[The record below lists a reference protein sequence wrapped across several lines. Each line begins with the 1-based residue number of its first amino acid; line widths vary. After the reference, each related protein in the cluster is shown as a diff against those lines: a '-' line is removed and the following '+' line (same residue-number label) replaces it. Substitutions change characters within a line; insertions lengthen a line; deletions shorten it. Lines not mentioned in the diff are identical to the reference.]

1 MATVSNAGAG
11 MSFSN
16 AQQGTRGMSASD
28 WIRLQR
34 LRGARANGYSNA
46 STSGVLSTYIPSSTN
61 PNPIFNKDVV
71 PPQPSQLEIH
81 NINGAINVF
90 PVVGTSK
97 IRRPA
102 SNWTDYVASQT
113 ADYVLSGQSAL
124 HKTSVVNKQYKLC
137 TCTNQPTTLSTKTG
151 ICTKCNQTTH
161 VRIM

>member
-1 MATVSNAGAG
+1 MNTVSNAGAG

-16 AQQGTRGMSASD
+16 AQQGTRGLSAGD
-28 WIRLQR
+28 WVRLQR
-34 LRGARANGYSNA
+34 LRGARANAYDYTEGNVSVK
-46 STSGVLSTYIPSSTN
+46 GVLTTN
-61 PNPIFNKDVV
+61 VDIA
-71 PPQPSQLEIH
+71 PPQMIQQPIH
-81 NINGAINVF
+81 NTNAAIKVY

-113 ADYVLSGQSAL
+113 ADYVLSSQAGLNQ
-124 HKTSVVNKQYKLC
+124 TSVVNKQTKLC
-137 TCTNQPTTLSTKTG
+137 SCATPITLSTKVG

>member
-28 WIRLQR
+28 WIRIKRLQ
-34 LRGARANGYSNA
+34 GARSNGKSYSANGVSVD
-46 STSGVLSTYIPSSTN
+46 GVLTT
-61 PNPIFNKDVV
+61 NKDIA
-71 PPQPSQLEIH
+71 PTQNPQNEVH

-102 SNWTDYVASQT
+102 SNWTDFVASQT
-113 ADYVLSGQSAL
+113 ADYILRSQAATTG
-124 HKTSVVNKQYKLC
+124 TSVKNTLTKLC
-137 TCTNQPTTLSTKTG
+137 NCVSTTLSTKNG

>member
-16 AQQGTRGMSASD
+16 AQQGTRGLSAGD

-34 LRGARANGYSNA
+34 LRGARSNGYSNS
-46 STSGVLSTYIPSSTN
+46 STSGLLTPTSS
-61 PNPIFNKDVV
+61 IYNKDIS
-71 PPQPSQLEIH
+71 PTQASQIEI
-81 NINGAINVF
+81 NNNSAINVF

-102 SNWTDYVASQT
+102 SNWTDYIASQT
-113 ADYVLSGQSAL
+113 ADFVLSSEANVNS
-124 HKTSVVNKQYKLC
+124 TSIKNTVTKLC
-137 TCTNQPTTLSTKTG
+137 SCTSTTLSTKVG

>member
-16 AQQGTRGMSASD
+16 AQQGTRGLSAGD

-34 LRGARANGYSNA
+34 LTQARLYATQISTNKDIAPTQSNQLNIHNSNA
-46 STSGVLSTYIPSSTN
+46 
-61 PNPIFNKDVV
+61 
-71 PPQPSQLEIH
+71 
-81 NINGAINVF
+81 AIKVY

-102 SNWTDYVASQT
+102 SNWTDYKASQT
-113 ADYVLSGQSAL
+113 ADFVVSRQAGLNQ
-124 HKTSVVNKQYKLC
+124 TSITNSVTKLC
-137 TCTNQPTTLSTKTG
+137 SCTATTLSTKTG
-151 ICTKCNQTTH
+151 ICTKCNATTH

>member
-1 MATVSNAGAG
+1 MAQVSSAGAG

-16 AQQGTRGMSASD
+16 AQQGTRGLSAGD

-46 STSGVLSTYIPSSTN
+46 FTSGVLTSTSA
-61 PNPIFNKDVV
+61 IFNKDVV
-71 PPQPSQLEIH
+71 PPQPDQVPI
-81 NINGAINVF
+81 NNTNGAIYVY

-97 IRRPA
+97 IRRAA

-113 ADYVLSGQSAL
+113 ADYILSSQAATTG
-124 HKTSVVNKQYKLC
+124 TSVKNVQTKLC
-137 TCTNQPTTLSTKTG
+137 NCVEPTVLATKKG